1 METVLVVGATGN
13 IGTSAVTAAL
23 NSKRQVLAV
32 VRNQKSGEKLLKN
45 LGTSEGVTLV
55 EADVVSDTGIRG
67 VVEQARAGK
76 LPVFQHVFT
85 CGKLF
90 LLLLLPTYWV
100 TVGADYIPVALQ
112 DITTAQLRDNM
123 SRAFESNFFAYR
135 DTIGY
140 LLEQGKPATYTIC
153 TGAQGDLGLFPLP
166 AMTQGPLFSMAAA
179 ASRENAETNVRFNE
193 IYLAMRVEVDEDAK
207 QHGVTSASE
216 FAAVYEAI
224 MSRSEIRSS
233 RVRVSTDADLKDLKY
248 ERKF

>member
-67 VVEQARAGK
+67 VVEQVRAGK
-76 LPVFQHVFT
+76 LPAFQHVFT
-85 CGKLF
+85 C
-90 LLLLLPTYWV
+90 
-100 TVGADYIPVALQ
+100 VGADYIPVALQ

-123 SRAFESNFFAYR
+123 SRGFESNFFAYR

-207 QHGVTSASE
+207 QHGVTTASE

-233 RVRVSTDADLKDLKY
+233 RVRVSTDADIKDLKY

>member
-13 IGTSAVTAAL
+13 MGTSAVTAAL
-23 NSKRQVLAV
+23 RSKRQVLAV

-55 EADVVSDTGIRG
+55 EADVISDTGVKG
-67 VVEQARAGK
+67 VVDQVRAGK
-76 LPVFQHVFT
+76 LPTFQHVFT
-85 CGKLF
+85 C
-90 LLLLLPTYWV
+90 
-100 TVGADYIPVALQ
+100 VGADFIPVSLK

-140 LLEQGKPATYTIC
+140 LLEQNQPATYTIC
-153 TGAQGDLGLFPLP
+153 TGAMGDLATWPLP
-166 AMTQGPLFSMAAA
+166 AMTQGPLFSMATA
-179 ASRENAETNVRFNE
+179 ASRENAKTNVRFNE
-193 IYLAMRVEVDEDAK
+193 IYLATRIEVDEDAK
-207 QHGVTSASE
+207 QYGVTTATE
-216 FAAVYEAI
+216 FASVYEAI

-233 RVRVSTDADLKDLKY
+233 RVKIMAPEDIKDFKY